1 VGWERRARAAL
12 ALVLVLAIS
21 TLTLSTSPA
30 AAAPAAPPQLRAL
43 WVDAFGEGL
52 YDGDQIDTLVA
63 QARAMNLNAIV
74 AQVVRRGDCFCE
86 RSLAP
91 RTEERIAPRPFDPLD
106 RLIEKAHAQGIQ
118 VHAWIIATA
127 AWRGNVPPADP
138 RHVFNAHGPSA
149 TGVDNWM
156 TRRSDGLDQVAGEGM
171 REWVLDPGHPDAQD
185 WIVRMATSIVA
196 NYDVDGINLD
206 RIRYPDGNI
215 AANVPSWGY
224 NPTAVARFQAATGRT
239 DRPAPQDA
247 QWTQWRRDQV
257 TAIVRRV
264 YLESY
269 ALKPRVRVSADVIS
283 YGAGPASQ
291 GGWTK
296 TRTYAEVLQDW
307 RGWLSEGILDLA
319 IPMDYKRDTATG
331 GDQRRMYAEWSDF
344 AKDNQFRRHT
354 AIGSALYLND
364 VDASVRQ
371 ILQALA
377 PSAAGN
383 VAAGWIGY
391 SYRTPDAASD
401 VGGTRSGKASRADLT
416 RALTQPVADAPP
428 VFAGTATVPD
438 MPWKSRPS
446 TGHALGTLVD
456 AAGASLADRAVK
468 LVDADGT
475 TVRMV
480 TTDGRGQFGFVD
492 LAPGR
497 YRVTADETST
507 GVTVTAGALATLTL
521 GAADAAVIPAAADP
535 NPAPSDYEFGSG
547 LIP

>member
-1 VGWERRARAAL
+1 
-12 ALVLVLAIS
+12 
-21 TLTLSTSPA
+21 
-30 AAAPAAPPQLRAL
+30 
-43 WVDAFGEGL
+43 
-52 YDGDQIDTLVA
+52 
-63 QARAMNLNAIV
+63 
-74 AQVVRRGDCFCE
+74 
-86 RSLAP
+86 
-91 RTEERIAPRPFDPLD
+91 
-106 RLIEKAHAQGIQ
+106 
-118 VHAWIIATA
+118 
-127 AWRGNVPPADP
+127 
-138 RHVFNAHGPSA
+138 
-149 TGVDNWM
+149 M
-156 TRRSDGLDQVAGEGM
+156 TRRSDGLDRVAGEGM

-224 NPTAVARFQAATGRT
+224 NPTALARFQAATGRT

-247 QWTQWRRDQV
+247 EWTQWRRDQV

-269 ALKPRVRVSADVIS
+269 ALKPRVRVSADVIT

-291 GGWTK
+291 GGWTR

-344 AKDNQFRRHT
+344 AKDNQFRRQA

-401 VGGTRSGKASRADLT
+401 IGGTRSGKASRVDLK

-428 VFAGTATVPD
+428 VFAAAAAVPE
-438 MPWKSRPS
+438 MPWKSQPS
-446 TGHALGTLVD
+446 TGHLRGTLVD
-456 AAGASLADRAVK
+456 AAGSSLVDRTVK
-468 LVDADGT
+468 LVDADGA
-475 TVRMV
+475 TVR
-480 TTDGRGQFGFVD
+480 TLATDGRGRFGFVD
-492 LAPGR
+492 VMPGR
-497 YRVTADETST
+497 YRVTADATSA
-507 GVTVTAGALATLTL
+507 GVTVSAGALATVTL
-521 GAADAAVIPAAADP
+521 GKPDDTAIFAGPGPDA
-535 NPAPSDYEFGSG
+535 APSDYAFGSG